1 MNLFK
6 KLGTHGA
13 MILVS
18 SFGLMLPAI
27 ASDFSDALS
36 RANQGDSHSQLVVA
50 KAYMY
55 GEGVQQSDEKAVE
68 WFKKAANQG
77 DVNAQF
83 IIGAMYD
90 VGQGVRQDNAK
101 AYEWYLD
108 AVISGDKDAFSAIG
122 AMHDEGRISQ
132 QDYDTAYKIVYG
144 PSASLNFV
152 TGEISESDSS
162 NVKNA
167 YRKACDKGSR
177 AGCLYIMSELD
188 YFKKLADEGNMEDQR
203 RLGFMYYK
211 GDGVDRNYEK
221 AFTYLLKAAKQGDGN
236 AQAAVG
242 WMYSEGKG
250 VSLDE
255 EESLFWSNKACS
267 KGDEIACTNYKMVKA
282 SRSRS
287 NDSASRSRSNEPA
300 PRIYQ
305 NTAPKSQRFVPIQ
318 IPQRSSYLLPG
329 AP

>member
-18 SFGLMLPAI
+18 SFGLTLPAA

-36 RANQGDSHSQLVVA
+36 RANQGDSHSQLVVS
-50 KAYMY
+50 KAYIY
-55 GEGVQQSDEKAVE
+55 GEGVQQSNEKGFE
-68 WFKKAANQG
+68 WALKSANQG
-77 DVNAQF
+77 NLDGQF
-83 IIGAMYD
+83 IVGALYD
-90 VGQGVRQDNAK
+90 MGQGVRQDSAK

-108 AVISGDKDAFSAIG
+108 AVINGDRDAFSAIG

-144 PSASLNFV
+144 PGVSLNFI
-152 TGEISESDSS
+152 TGEISELDTS

-177 AGCLYIMSELD
+177 AGCLSIMSELD
-188 YFKKLADEGNMEDQR
+188 YFKKLADEGNMENQH
-203 RLGFMYYK
+203 RLGVMYLE

-221 AFTYLLKAAKQGDGN
+221 AFTYLLKAAKQGNAN
-236 AQAAVG
+236 AQAVVG
-242 WMYSEGKG
+242 WMYSEGEG

-267 KGDEIACTNYKMVKA
+267 NGEETACKNYKIVK
-282 SRSRS
+282 
-287 NDSASRSRSNEPA
+287 ASRSRSNEPA
-300 PRIYQ
+300 PRRYQ
-305 NTAPKSQRFVPIQ
+305 NTAQPSQRFVPIQ
-318 IPQRSSYLLPG
+318 IPQRSMYTLPG
-329 AP
+329 SP

>member
-1 MNLFK
+1 MNLLK
-6 KLGTHGA
+6 KIGTCGA

-18 SFGLMLPAI
+18 SFGLTLSAT
-27 ASDFSDALS
+27 ASDFSDSLLK
-36 RANQGDSHSQLVVA
+36 ANQGDSHSQLVVA

-55 GEGVQQSDEKAVE
+55 GEGVQQSNEKGFE
-68 WFKKAANQG
+68 WALKSANQG
-77 DVNAQF
+77 NLDGQF
-83 IIGAMYD
+83 IVGALYD

-101 AYEWYLD
+101 AYEWYLN
-108 AVISGDKDAFSAIG
+108 AVIDGDKDAFSAIDT
-122 AMHDEGRISQ
+122 MHDEGRISQ
-132 QDYDTAYKIVYG
+132 QDYSTAREIRYG
-144 PSASLNFV
+144 AEPSFDFV
-152 TGEISESDSS
+152 TGTVSDSS

-177 AGCLYIMSELD
+177 QGCLSIMSALD
-188 YFKKLADEGNMEDQR
+188 YFKKLADEGSEEDQH
-203 RLGFMYYK
+203 RLGVMYLE

-221 AFTYLLKAAKQGDGN
+221 AFTYLLKAAEQGNAN
-236 AQAAVG
+236 AQAVVG

-267 KGDEIACTNYKMVKA
+267 KGDETACTNYKTVKA

-287 NDSASRSRSNEPA
+287 NDPA

-305 NTAPKSQRFVPIQ
+305 NTAQPSQRFVPIQ

>member
-6 KLGTHGA
+6 KIGTCGA

-18 SFGLMLPAI
+18 SFGLTLSAT
-27 ASDFSDALS
+27 ASDFSDSLLK
-36 RANQGDSHSQLVVA
+36 ANQGDSHSQLVVA

-55 GEGVQQSDEKAVE
+55 GEGVQQSNEKGFE
-68 WFKKAANQG
+68 WALKSANQG
-77 DVNAQF
+77 NLDGQF
-83 IIGAMYD
+83 IVGALYD
-90 VGQGVRQDNAK
+90 MGQGVRQDNAK

-108 AVISGDKDAFSAIG
+108 AVINGDKDSFSAIDT
-122 AMHDEGRISQ
+122 MHDEGRISQ
-132 QDYDTAYKIVYG
+132 QDYSTAREIVYG
-144 PSASLNFV
+144 PEPSFDFV
-152 TGEISESDSS
+152 TGTVSDSS

-177 AGCLYIMSELD
+177 VGCLSIMSALD
-188 YFKKLADEGNMEDQR
+188 YFKKLADEGNMEDQH
-203 RLGFMYYK
+203 RLGVMYLE

-221 AFTYLLKAAKQGDGN
+221 AFTYLLKAAKQGNGN

-267 KGDEIACTNYKMVKA
+267 KGDEIACTNYKTVKA

-287 NDSASRSRSNEPA
+287 NDPA

-305 NTAPKSQRFVPIQ
+305 NTAQPSQRFVPIQ